1 MCDPDG
7 ARRARQARRTPPGQ
21 HARGGRARMIDPR
34 SLQAGQKVTVRDAH
48 FGVQVTPAAD
58 GEAGLTVVQV
68 GPDHLVLDDAATD
81 VRTRVPLWLVNKSAQ
96 APAAG
101 PEAA

>member
-1 MCDPDG
+1 M
-7 ARRARQARRTPPGQ
+7 T
-21 HARGGRARMIDPR
+21 IDPR
-34 SLQAGQKVTVRDAH
+34 SLQAGQMVTVKDAL
-48 FGVQVTPAAD
+48 FGLWVTPAAD
-58 GEAGLTVVQV
+58 GEPGLTVIGVE
-68 GPDHLVLDDAATD
+68 PDHLVLDDAATG